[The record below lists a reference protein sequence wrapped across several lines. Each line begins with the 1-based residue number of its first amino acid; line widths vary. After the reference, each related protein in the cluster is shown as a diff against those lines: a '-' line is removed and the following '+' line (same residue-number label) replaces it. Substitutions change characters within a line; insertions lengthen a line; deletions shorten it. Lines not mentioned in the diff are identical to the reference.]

1 MPANAPKTQPA
12 PPNAQEW
19 ALAREAV
26 ATIRARF
33 MGDFT
38 GYTVI
43 LACELAAIERQLE
56 HCAATHAGITA
67 AEAGR
72 RASRPHAHATEADR
86 REARRV
92 AMARWRAKKKKKVK

>member
-1 MPANAPKTQPA
+1 MPANPQK
-12 PPNAQEW
+12 N
-19 ALAREAV
+19 ALAASLTQMRTAAIEA
-26 ATIRARF
+26 ATTIRARF

-43 LACELAAIERQLE
+43 LACELAAIERQLD
-56 HCAATHAGITA
+56 HCATTHAGITA

-86 REARRV
+86 REARRA
-92 AMARWRAKKKKKVK
+92 AMARYRAKKKKKLK